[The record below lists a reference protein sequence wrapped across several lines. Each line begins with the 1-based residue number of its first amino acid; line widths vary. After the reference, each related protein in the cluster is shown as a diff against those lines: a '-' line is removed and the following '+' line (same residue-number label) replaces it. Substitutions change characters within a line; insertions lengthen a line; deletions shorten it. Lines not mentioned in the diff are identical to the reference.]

1 MELSK
6 GDEVIYLGD
15 VFGGRTGKIMVDGN
29 EQSVHPSRLTV
40 GKSYMIQSISSDN
53 TLWIISDSG
62 EELGYNP
69 AHYKF
74 DGLMALRRKKMANL
88 KKVLRKKKKKIVK
101 T

>member
-15 VFGGRTGKIMVDGN
+15 VFNGRTGMITFNGN
-29 EQSVHPSRLTV
+29 EQRVYPSRLTV
-40 GKSYMIQSISSDN
+40 GKSYIIKSISSTDKS
-53 TLWIISDSG
+53 LWIVSDDG

-69 AHYKF
+69 EFYKF

-88 KKVLRKKKKKIVK
+88 EKIVK